1 MMEWLNN
8 AFRYLGYFTLSVGLG
23 WLSNLSGN
31 EEDFVLKVSSNLIP
45 LLITIL
51 AFYVTILGLIL
62 KELTE
67 YKIKSGRSI
76 NGVLRSMRR
85 DINIEIVIICI
96 AFISYLL
103 RGSLTSIITDDWLKF
118 ITIASNAVTIFSF
131 VYFLLLIYDSVMGL
145 WDLIEA
151 NNKDRES

>member
-1 MMEWLNN
+1 MGWVNN
-8 AFRYLGYFTLSVGLG
+8 AFRYLGYITLSIGLG

-31 EEDFVLKVSSNLIP
+31 EVDFVLRVSDNLLP

-62 KELTE
+62 KELTA
-67 YKIKSGRSI
+67 YKDKKGKSIK
-76 NGVLRSMRR
+76 GVLQSMKR
-85 DINIEIVIICI
+85 DTSIEIAVIVI
-96 AFISYLL
+96 AFICCLI
-103 RGSLTSIITDDWLKF
+103 RGALVSVVTEDWQKILTVG
-118 ITIASNAVTIFSF
+118 SNAITIFSF

-151 NNKDRES
+151 NNDD